1 MKGKI
6 SRKNSFPY
14 PILIHRDK
22 IIIIIRAFD
31 IIRDDFIFPLRSL
44 TIVHK
49 YIYIQYTMI
58 IIFVS
63 MILAILCKIRFLFLA
78 VIFNRLTRINILG
91 DFFFFLLYATS
102 LVNFLGKKIFPHK
115 RLRVKLIFLNYSTVI
130 S

>member
-22 IIIIIRAFD
+22 IIIIIIRAFD

-78 VIFNRLTRINILG
+78 VIFNRLTRVNILG

-102 LVNFLGKKIFPHK
+102 LVNFLGKKIFSH
-115 RLRVKLIFLNYSTVI
+115 RVKLIFLNYITVI